1 MERLATMFPEA
12 YAGNA
17 QLRTLQRRVKAWR
30 AERARE
36 MILGRLRKSTG
47 IPAEV

>member
-12 YAGNA
+12 YTGNA

-30 AERARE
+30 AEQAKE
-36 MILGRLRKSTG
+36 MILGRLRKPTG